1 MSLKTTTGNFFE
13 DFSLGQELIHATPR
27 TLTEGDASLYTALY
41 GSRFAVNSS
50 DIVAMNLGFEG
61 APIDDMLVF
70 HIVFSK
76 TVPEVSISATANL
89 GYSNGVFGAAVY
101 PGDTLLVRSQVI
113 GLNESSNGQS
123 GVVYIQ
129 TQSRNQRGDMVLDYV
144 RWVLIPKRDPASN
157 APIDAVPELPTRV
170 DPEHFTLSPELN
182 FETYETDLCGSEY
195 MFNDYEV
202 GEKIDH
208 INSMTTDATEY
219 KMAAQLYQNPLQK
232 NLIYEGHVISQARV
246 LSFNGL
252 ANAFKIAAING
263 CSYYNPTSDGDTV
276 SAWSE
281 ILEKAPITNRED
293 VGALRIRTFVTKNKS
308 STKFP
313 DKDSDG
319 KYQANIILDFD
330 YWALMP
336 I

>member
-1 MSLKTTTGNFFE
+1 MNLKTTTGNFFE

-76 TVPEVSISATANL
+76 TVPEVSISASANL

-123 GVVYIQ
+123 GVVYVQ

-144 RWVLIPKRDPASN
+144 RWVLIPKCDPASN
-157 APIDAVPELPTRV
+157 ATINAAPELSTRV
-170 DPEHFTLSPELN
+170 DPKHFTLSPELN
-182 FETYETDLCGSEY
+182 FETYETGLCGSPY
-195 MFNDYEV
+195 LFNDYEV

-208 INSMTTDATEY
+208 VNSMTIDATEH
-219 KMAAQLYQNPLQK
+219 KMAAQLYQNPLQ
-232 NLIYEGHVISQARV
+232 NNHTYEGHVISKARV

-263 CSYYNPTSDGDTV
+263 CTYYNPTSDGDTV

-281 ILEKAPITNRED
+281 ILEKAPIANRED
-293 VGALRIRTFVTKNKS
+293 VAALRIRTIVTKNKS
-308 STKFP
+308 STEFP
-313 DKDSDG
+313 DKESVG
-319 KYQANIILDFD
+319 KYQANIILGFD

>member
-1 MSLKTTTGNFFE
+1 MNLKTTTGNFFE

-76 TVPEVSISATANL
+76 TVPEVSISASANL

-123 GVVYIQ
+123 GVVYVQ
-129 TQSRNQRGDMVLDYV
+129 TQCRNQRGDMVLGYV
-144 RWVLIPKRDPASN
+144 RWVLIPKCDPASN
-157 APIDAVPELPTRV
+157 APIDAAPELSTRV

-182 FETYETDLCGSEY
+182 FETYETGLCGSPY
-195 MFNDYEV
+195 LFNDYEV

-208 INSMTTDATEY
+208 VNSMTIDATEH
-219 KMAAQLYQNPLQK
+219 KMAAQLYQNPLQ
-232 NLIYEGHVISQARV
+232 NNHTYEGHVISKARV

-263 CSYYNPTSDGDTV
+263 CTYYNPTSDGDTV

-281 ILEKAPITNRED
+281 ILEKAHIANRED
-293 VGALRIRTFVTKNKS
+293 VAALRIRTIVTKNKS
-308 STKFP
+308 STEFP
-313 DKDSDG
+313 DKESVG

>member
-1 MSLKTTTGNFFE
+1 MNLKTTTGNFFE

-76 TVPEVSISATANL
+76 TVPEVSISASANL

-123 GVVYIQ
+123 GVVYVQ

-144 RWVLIPKRDPASN
+144 RWVLIPKCNPASN
-157 APIDAVPELPTRV
+157 APIDAAPELSTRV
-170 DPEHFTLSPELN
+170 DPKHFTLSPELN
-182 FETYETDLCGSEY
+182 FETYETGLCGSPY
-195 MFNDYEV
+195 LFNDYEV

-208 INSMTTDATEY
+208 VNSMTIDATEH
-219 KMAAQLYQNPLQK
+219 KMAAQLYQNPLQ
-232 NLIYEGHVISQARV
+232 NNHTYEGHVISKARV

-263 CSYYNPTSDGDTV
+263 CTYYNPTSDGDTV

-281 ILEKAPITNRED
+281 ILEKAPIANRED
-293 VGALRIRTFVTKNKS
+293 VAALRIRTIVTKNKS
-308 STKFP
+308 STEFP
-313 DKDSDG
+313 DKESVG

>member
-1 MSLKTTTGNFFE
+1 MNLKTTTGNFFE

-76 TVPEVSISATANL
+76 TVPEVSISASANL

-123 GVVYIQ
+123 GVVYVQ

-144 RWVLIPKRDPASN
+144 RWVLIPKCDPASN
-157 APIDAVPELPTRV
+157 APIDAAPELSTRV
-170 DPEHFTLSPELN
+170 DPKHFTLSPELN
-182 FETYETDLCGSEY
+182 FETYETDLCGSPY
-195 MFNDYEV
+195 LFNDYEV

-208 INSMTTDATEY
+208 VNSMTIDATEH
-219 KMAAQLYQNPLQK
+219 KMAAQLYQNPLQ
-232 NLIYEGHVISQARV
+232 NNHTYEGHVISKARV

-263 CSYYNPTSDGDTV
+263 CTYYNPTSDGDTV

-281 ILEKAPITNRED
+281 ILEKAPIANRED
-293 VGALRIRTFVTKNKS
+293 VAALRIRTIVTKNKS
-308 STKFP
+308 STEFP
-313 DKDSDG
+313 DKESVG